1 MRTEVRLSEEE
12 VTDDILASFSR
23 VLGWKARL
31 QGGNKQ
37 TKNFNMSS
45 MRTGDCFAFPF
56 PDEPIAMNDKKW
68 LRRY

>member
-31 QGGNKQ
+31 
-37 TKNFNMSS
+37 
-45 MRTGDCFAFPF
+45 
-56 PDEPIAMNDKKW
+56 
-68 LRRY
+68 